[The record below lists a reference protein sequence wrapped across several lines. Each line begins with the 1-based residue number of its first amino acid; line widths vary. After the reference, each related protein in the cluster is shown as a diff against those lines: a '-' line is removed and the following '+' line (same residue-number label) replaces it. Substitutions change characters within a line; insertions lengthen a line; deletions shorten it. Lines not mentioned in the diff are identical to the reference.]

1 MEIVAPISSVNAARD
16 QHPRTRNLIERYIK
30 YFFGGNAIVAVVVL
44 ALITIFLFREGFGF
58 FGENLRNLRVYRT
71 AGLEYV
77 DIIRAQAE
85 QHATLTRS
93 LNQIRLREFKAL
105 SQGGRTNAETQA
117 ALASFDQFAT
127 AFSDA
132 GDELNGLVSDLN
144 DEAMGLKEAIAKRDE
159 AVAEKERLI
168 RAGQTRAG
176 AQVVVPSVDQAATIA
191 TLRASA
197 PTFRLTSSTV
207 AAKLAGLLN
216 SAPRLPSP
224 AVEKQFRHWKEQVRN
239 FVATLPAAYQQ
250 LENWD
255 PTRPV
260 AWYRGITAFVFGR
273 DWITA
278 SFWQDWYGIRPLL
291 VGSIMVSAVA
301 LAFAVP
307 FGVAAAIYVSE
318 IAGRSEKKL
327 IKPYIEFIAA
337 IPSVVLGFFGIAV
350 VGEAIRAASQSHW
363 LSWISFFP
371 ISERLNVFTA
381 GSLLALMA
389 IPTIFTLSE
398 DALRN
403 VPRGF
408 KEASYALGANRL
420 QTIGRVLVP
429 ASLSGIISAIL
440 LGLGRV
446 IGETMVVLLCA
457 GNRIEIPDF
466 SEGLGAFFQPVH
478 TMTGIIAQEMGEVV
492 RGSIHYRAL
501 FMVGLVLFAITLGI
515 NYPRAENRAALPD
528 EHRLNESP
536 NDSAT
541 THPPRGT
548 DRLLE
553 LPARDLFRDRLHEL
567 HLPRYRHQRWPDRF
581 HDHSAIRQRAFP
593 DRVAGDAL
601 RLRFRRKKDD
611 VRRPGVPGM
620 DGTTSRR

>member
-1 MEIVAPISSVNAARD
+1 M
-16 QHPRTRNLIERYIK
+16 
-30 YFFGGNAIVAVVVL
+30 
-44 ALITIFLFREGFGF
+44 
-58 FGENLRNLRVYRT
+58 
-71 AGLEYV
+71 
-77 DIIRAQAE
+77 
-85 QHATLTRS
+85 
-93 LNQIRLREFKAL
+93 
-105 SQGGRTNAETQA
+105 
-117 ALASFDQFAT
+117 
-127 AFSDA
+127 
-132 GDELNGLVSDLN
+132 
-144 DEAMGLKEAIAKRDE
+144 
-159 AVAEKERLI
+159 
-168 RAGQTRAG
+168 
-176 AQVVVPSVDQAATIA
+176 
-191 TLRASA
+191 
-197 PTFRLTSSTV
+197 
-207 AAKLAGLLN
+207 
-216 SAPRLPSP
+216 
-224 AVEKQFRHWKEQVRN
+224 
-239 FVATLPAAYQQ
+239 
-250 LENWD
+250 
-255 PTRPV
+255 
-260 AWYRGITAFVFGR
+260 FGR

-301 LAFAVP
+301 LVFAVP
-307 FGVAAAIYVSE
+307 IGVAAAVYVSE
-318 IAGRSEKKL
+318 IAARGEKRL

-381 GSLLALMA
+381 GTLLALMA

-440 LGLGRV
+440 LGFGRV

-501 FMVGLVLFAITLGI
+501 FMVGLVLFTITLAI
-515 NYPRAENRAALPD
+515 NYAAQKIVQ
-528 EHRLNESP
+528 
-536 NDSAT
+536 
-541 THPPRGT
+541 
-548 DRLLE
+548 
-553 LPARDLFRDRLHEL
+553 
-567 HLPRYRHQRWPDRF
+567 RYRM
-581 HDHSAIRQRAFP
+581 SI
-593 DRVAGDAL
+593 G
-601 RLRFRRKKDD
+601 
-611 VRRPGVPGM
+611 
-620 DGTTSRR
+620 